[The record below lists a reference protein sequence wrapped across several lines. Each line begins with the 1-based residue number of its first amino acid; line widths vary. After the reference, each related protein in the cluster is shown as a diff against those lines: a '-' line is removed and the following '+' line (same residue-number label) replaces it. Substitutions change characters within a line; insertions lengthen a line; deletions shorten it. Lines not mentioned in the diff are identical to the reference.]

1 VVNFTMV
8 FDEPYLLGLLI
19 KKSDRLFI
27 QVRPEFTNYTE
38 GLWLKKKS
46 DNVTFNV
53 DGKDWIFQNNI
64 TTYKLHSKEANKRIP
79 LLFDWRNPMMI
90 NLRTISKNC
99 YWVMIGII
107 LAQFVLLVWR
117 RVGLLPLWILIE
129 YL

>member
-1 VVNFTMV
+1 MV

-27 QVRPEFTNYTE
+27 QVRPDFNYTT
-38 GLWLKKKS
+38 GLWLEKKS

-64 TTYKLHSKEANKRIP
+64 TKYELNSKEANKRIP
-79 LLFDWRNPMMI
+79 LLFDWRNPMMTS
-90 NLRTISKNC
+90 LRSIAKNC
-99 YWVMIGII
+99 YWVIIGII